1 MNVVQL
7 QYFIKV
13 FDCQNYSD
21 AATILSVSP
30 QAVSKGIRALES
42 ELGLKLFEK
51 RGSILHLTNYGEEI
65 LPIALDAL
73 ASIEGIQAY
82 AQITREKIKI
92 TQTHLTHVAVGLP
105 PILTSWFN
113 QPTLNRLSKKY
124 NGGKFAVSR
133 YDDGG
138 TCLSLLLDGQ
148 IDIAIVA
155 GQVDTNLFES
165 HFLLN
170 AEVNLLVESN
180 HPLASH
186 AAANLNAVAQYPIAN
201 TCDLRYCRKRID
213 SAFNHL
219 GLFPRYESI
228 NLADQHNL
236 SDFLIRKHGVILTI
250 ASQTSQIRIGYPAKI
265 VCLGKRDRLSIPFY
279 CASNSNDVQA
289 QTHHAISCI
298 QLEARQLSRCLKSA
312 EEGDL
317 SG

>member
-1 MNVVQL
+1 MTVVQL

-92 TQTHLTHVAVGLP
+92 IQTHLTRVAVGLP

-201 TCDLRYCRKRID
+201 TCDNRYCRKRID

-265 VCLGKRDRLSIPFY
+265 VCLGKQDRLSIPFY

>member
-133 YDDGG
+133 YDDGE

-201 TCDLRYCRKRID
+201 TCDIRYCRKRID

-265 VCLGKRDRLSIPFY
+265 VCLGKQDRLSIPFY
-279 CASNSNDVQA
+279 CASNSNDVRA

>member
-30 QAVSKGIRALES
+30 RAVSKGIRALES

-105 PILTSWFN
+105 PILISWFN

-201 TCDLRYCRKRID
+201 TCDIRYCRKRIV

-265 VCLGKRDRLSIPFY
+265 VCLGKQDRLSIPFY
-279 CASNSNDVQA
+279 CASNSNDVRA

>member
-13 FDCQNYSD
+13 FDYQNYSD

-51 RGSILHLTNYGEEI
+51 RGGILHLTNYGEKI
-65 LPIALDAL
+65 LPIALDAY
-73 ASIEGIQAY
+73 ASIEAIQAY
-82 AQITREKIKI
+82 AQVTREKIKI
-92 TQTHLTHVAVGLP
+92 NQTRLTRVAVGLP
-105 PILTSWFN
+105 PILPSWFN
-113 QPTLNRLSKKY
+113 QPTLNRLSEKY
-124 NGGKFAVSR
+124 NGGKFTVSR

-165 HFLLN
+165 HFLFN
-170 AEVNLLVESN
+170 AKVNLLVESN

-186 AAANLNAVAQYPIAN
+186 ATANLNAVAQYPIAN
-201 TCDLRYCRKRID
+201 TCDIRYCRKRID
-213 SAFNHL
+213 SVFNHL
-219 GLFPRYESI
+219 GLFPCYERI

-250 ASQTSQIRIGYPAKI
+250 ASQTSQIRIGYPVKI
-265 VCLGKRDRLSIPFY
+265 VSLGKQDRLSIPFY

-317 SG
+317 SN

>member
-73 ASIEGIQAY
+73 ASIEEIQAY

-201 TCDLRYCRKRID
+201 TCDIRYCRKRID

-265 VCLGKRDRLSIPFY
+265 VCLSKQDRLSIPFY

>member
-92 TQTHLTHVAVGLP
+92 IQTHLTRVAVGLP

-201 TCDLRYCRKRID
+201 TCDIRYCRKRID

-250 ASQTSQIRIGYPAKI
+250 ASQTSQIKIGYPAKI
-265 VCLGKRDRLSIPFY
+265 VCLGKQDRLSIPFY
-279 CASNSNDVQA
+279 CASNSNDVQV

-317 SG
+317 YG

>member
-138 TCLSLLLDGQ
+138 TRLSLLLDGQ

-201 TCDLRYCRKRID
+201 TCDIRYCRKRID

-265 VCLGKRDRLSIPFY
+265 VCLSKQDRLSIPFY

>member
-21 AATILSVSP
+21 AATKLSVSP

-113 QPTLNRLSKKY
+113 QPALNRLSKKY

-201 TCDLRYCRKRID
+201 TCDIRYCRKRID

-265 VCLGKRDRLSIPFY
+265 VCLSKQDRLSIPFY

>member
-201 TCDLRYCRKRID
+201 TCDIRYCRKRID

-236 SDFLIRKHGVILTI
+236 SDFLIRKHEVILTI

-265 VCLGKRDRLSIPFY
+265 VCLGKQDRLSIPFY
-279 CASNSNDVQA
+279 CASNSNDVRA

>member
-133 YDDGG
+133 YDDCG

-201 TCDLRYCRKRID
+201 TCDIRYCRKRID

-265 VCLGKRDRLSIPFY
+265 VCLGKQDRLSIPFY
-279 CASNSNDVQA
+279 CASNSNDVRA

>member
-105 PILTSWFN
+105 PILISWFN

-138 TCLSLLLDGQ
+138 TCLFLLLDGQ

-201 TCDLRYCRKRID
+201 TCDIRYCRKRID

-265 VCLGKRDRLSIPFY
+265 VCLGKQDRLSIPFY
-279 CASNSNDVQA
+279 CASNSNDVRA

>member
-105 PILTSWFN
+105 PILISWFN

-201 TCDLRYCRKRID
+201 TCDIRYCRKRID

-250 ASQTSQIRIGYPAKI
+250 ASQTSQIRIGYPAEI
-265 VCLGKRDRLSIPFY
+265 VCLGKQDRLSIPFY
-279 CASNSNDVQA
+279 CASNSNDVRA

>member
-113 QPTLNRLSKKY
+113 QPTPNRLSKKY

-201 TCDLRYCRKRID
+201 TCDIRYCRKRID

>member
-201 TCDLRYCRKRID
+201 TCDIRYCRKRID

-265 VCLGKRDRLSIPFY
+265 VCLGKQDRLSIPFY
-279 CASNSNDVQA
+279 CASNSNDARA

>member
-113 QPTLNRLSKKY
+113 QPALNRLSKKY

-201 TCDLRYCRKRID
+201 TCDIRYCRKRID

-265 VCLGKRDRLSIPFY
+265 VCLSKQDRLSIPFY

>member
-1 MNVVQL
+1 MNVFQL

-21 AATILSVSP
+21 AATILSGSP
-30 QAVSKGIRALES
+30 QAVSQGIRALES

-124 NGGKFAVSR
+124 NGGKYAVSR

-201 TCDLRYCRKRID
+201 TCDIRYCRKRID

-265 VCLGKRDRLSIPFY
+265 VCLGKQDRLSIPFY

>member
-113 QPTLNRLSKKY
+113 QPTLNRLSKKN

-201 TCDLRYCRKRID
+201 TCDIRYCRKRID

-265 VCLGKRDRLSIPFY
+265 VCLSKQDRLSIPFY

>member
-201 TCDLRYCRKRID
+201 TCDIRYCRKRIG

-265 VCLGKRDRLSIPFY
+265 VCLGKQDRLSIPFY

>member
-105 PILTSWFN
+105 PILTTWFN

-201 TCDLRYCRKRID
+201 TCDIRYCRKRID

-265 VCLGKRDRLSIPFY
+265 VCLGKQDRLSIPFY
-279 CASNSNDVQA
+279 CASNSNDVRA

>member
-13 FDCQNYSD
+13 YDCQNYSD

-105 PILTSWFN
+105 PILISWFN

-201 TCDLRYCRKRID
+201 TCDIRYCRKRID

-265 VCLGKRDRLSIPFY
+265 VCLGKQDRLSIPFY
-279 CASNSNDVQA
+279 CASNSNDVRA

>member
-51 RGSILHLTNYGEEI
+51 RGSILHPTNYGEEI

-201 TCDLRYCRKRID
+201 TCDIRYCRKRID

-219 GLFPRYESI
+219 SLFPRYESI

-250 ASQTSQIRIGYPAKI
+250 ASQTPQIRIGYPAKI
-265 VCLGKRDRLSIPFY
+265 VCLGKQDRLSIPFY
-279 CASNSNDVQA
+279 CASNSNDVRA

>member
-113 QPTLNRLSKKY
+113 QPALNRLSKKY
-124 NGGKFAVSR
+124 NSGKFAVSR

-201 TCDLRYCRKRID
+201 TCDIRYCRKRID

-265 VCLGKRDRLSIPFY
+265 VCLSKQDRLSIPFY

>member
-82 AQITREKIKI
+82 AQITREKIEI

-201 TCDLRYCRKRID
+201 TCDIRYCRKRID

-219 GLFPRYESI
+219 GLFPRYVSI

-265 VCLGKRDRLSIPFY
+265 VCLGKQDRLSIPFY

>member
-201 TCDLRYCRKRID
+201 TCDIRYCRKRID

-265 VCLGKRDRLSIPFY
+265 VCLGKQDRLSIPFY
-279 CASNSNDVQA
+279 CASNSNGVRA

>member
-82 AQITREKIKI
+82 AQITREKIII
-92 TQTHLTHVAVGLP
+92 TQTHLTRVAVGLP

-180 HPLASH
+180 HPLAGH
-186 AAANLNAVAQYPIAN
+186 TAANLNAVAQYPIAN
-201 TCDLRYCRKRID
+201 TCDIRYCRKRID
-213 SAFNHL
+213 SEFNHL

-236 SDFLIRKHGVILTI
+236 SGFLIRKHGVILTI

-265 VCLGKRDRLSIPFY
+265 VCLGKQDRLSIPFY

>member
-105 PILTSWFN
+105 PILISWFN

-201 TCDLRYCRKRID
+201 TCDIRYCRKRID

-250 ASQTSQIRIGYPAKI
+250 ASQTSQIRIGHPAKI
-265 VCLGKRDRLSIPFY
+265 VCLGKQDRLSIPFY
-279 CASNSNDVQA
+279 CASNSNDVRA

>member
-1 MNVVQL
+1 MSVVQL

-92 TQTHLTHVAVGLP
+92 IQTHLTRVAVGLP
-105 PILTSWFN
+105 PILTTWFN

-170 AEVNLLVESN
+170 AEVNLLVENN

-201 TCDLRYCRKRID
+201 TCDIRYCRKRID

-265 VCLGKRDRLSIPFY
+265 VCLGKQDRLSIPFY

>member
-21 AATILSVSP
+21 AATILSVSS

-201 TCDLRYCRKRID
+201 TCDIRYCRKRID

-265 VCLGKRDRLSIPFY
+265 VCLGKQDRLSIPFY
-279 CASNSNDVQA
+279 CASNSNDVRA

>member
-113 QPTLNRLSKKY
+113 QPTLNRLTKKY

-201 TCDLRYCRKRID
+201 TCDIRYCRKRID

-265 VCLGKRDRLSIPFY
+265 VCLSKQDRLSIPFY

>member
-92 TQTHLTHVAVGLP
+92 IQTHLTRVAVGLP

-155 GQVDTNLFES
+155 GQVDTKLFES

-201 TCDLRYCRKRID
+201 TCDIRYCRKRID

-219 GLFPRYESI
+219 GFFPRYESI

-265 VCLGKRDRLSIPFY
+265 VCLGKQDRLSIPFY

>member
-201 TCDLRYCRKRID
+201 TCDIRYCRKRID

-236 SDFLIRKHGVILTI
+236 SDYLIRKHGVILTI

-265 VCLGKRDRLSIPFY
+265 VCLGKQDRLSIPFY
-279 CASNSNDVQA
+279 CASNSNDVRA

>member
-92 TQTHLTHVAVGLP
+92 IQTHLTHVAVGLP

-201 TCDLRYCRKRID
+201 TCDIRYCRKRID

-265 VCLGKRDRLSIPFY
+265 VCLGKQDRLSIPFY
-279 CASNSNDVQA
+279 CASNSNDVRA

>member
-1 MNVVQL
+1 M
-7 QYFIKV
+7 
-13 FDCQNYSD
+13 
-21 AATILSVSP
+21 
-30 QAVSKGIRALES
+30 
-42 ELGLKLFEK
+42 
-51 RGSILHLTNYGEEI
+51 
-65 LPIALDAL
+65 
-73 ASIEGIQAY
+73 
-82 AQITREKIKI
+82 KI
-92 TQTHLTHVAVGLP
+92 TQTRLTRVAVGLP

-201 TCDLRYCRKRID
+201 TCDIRYCRKRID

-219 GLFPRYESI
+219 GLFPCYESI

-265 VCLGKRDRLSIPFY
+265 VCLGKQDRLSIPFY
-279 CASNSNDVQA
+279 CVSNSNDVQA

>member
-201 TCDLRYCRKRID
+201 TCDIRYCRKRID

-265 VCLGKRDRLSIPFY
+265 VCLSKQDRLSIPFY

-298 QLEARQLSRCLKSA
+298 QLEARQLSCCLKSA

>member
-201 TCDLRYCRKRID
+201 TCDIRYCRKRID

-265 VCLGKRDRLSIPFY
+265 VCLGKQDRLSIPFY
-279 CASNSNDVQA
+279 CASNSNDVRA

-298 QLEARQLSRCLKSA
+298 QLEAHQLSRCLKSA

>member
-7 QYFIKV
+7 QYFIKE

-113 QPTLNRLSKKY
+113 QPALNRLSKKY

-201 TCDLRYCRKRID
+201 TCDIRYCRKRID

-265 VCLGKRDRLSIPFY
+265 VCLSKQDRLSIPFY

>member
-201 TCDLRYCRKRID
+201 TCDIRYCRKRID

-219 GLFPRYESI
+219 GLFPATR
-228 NLADQHNL
+228 
-236 SDFLIRKHGVILTI
+236 VLT
-250 ASQTSQIRIGYPAKI
+250 
-265 VCLGKRDRLSIPFY
+265 
-279 CASNSNDVQA
+279 
-289 QTHHAISCI
+289 
-298 QLEARQLSRCLKSA
+298 
-312 EEGDL
+312 
-317 SG
+317 

>member
-21 AATILSVSP
+21 AATILSVSS

-124 NGGKFAVSR
+124 NGGKLAVSR

-186 AAANLNAVAQYPIAN
+186 AAANQNAVAQYPIAN
-201 TCDLRYCRKRID
+201 TCDIRYCRKRID

-265 VCLGKRDRLSIPFY
+265 VCLGKQDRLSIPFY
-279 CASNSNDVQA
+279 CASNSNDVRA

>member
-30 QAVSKGIRALES
+30 QAVSKSIRALES

-201 TCDLRYCRKRID
+201 TCDIRYCRKRID

-265 VCLGKRDRLSIPFY
+265 VCLGKQDRLSIPFY
-279 CASNSNDVQA
+279 CASNSNDVRA